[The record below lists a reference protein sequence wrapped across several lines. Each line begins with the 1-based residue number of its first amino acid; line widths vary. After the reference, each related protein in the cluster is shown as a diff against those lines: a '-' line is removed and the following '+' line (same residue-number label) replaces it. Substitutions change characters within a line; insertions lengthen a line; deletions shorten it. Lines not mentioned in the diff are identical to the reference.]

1 MLTSAKRVLLAGCL
15 LLAGAAVLLFML
27 ENPQRIH
34 LVFLGA
40 ASAELPVAALMM
52 ISFILGLLTCLL
64 FSLWVLGRWRMR
76 VAQLRHA
83 DLSAVQSLGAGQV
96 APACGAATARACCSY
111 PTVGAGALNSCG
123 LTPRQFPD
131 CACGLASVVRLV
143 VIDADA

>member
-1 MLTSAKRVLLAGCL
+1 MLTSAKRVLFAGCL
-15 LLAGAAVLLFML
+15 LLAGAAVLVFML

-76 VAQLRHA
+76 VAQLR
-83 DLSAVQSLGAGQV
+83 
-96 APACGAATARACCSY
+96 RE
-111 PTVGAGALNSCG
+111 
-123 LTPRQFPD
+123 
-131 CACGLASVVRLV
+131 LV
-143 VIDADA
+143 VLTRQSGQER